1 MKLIHKSYKFRI
13 APNKEQIDLLSKH
26 FGACRFVFNR
36 YLNIRKE
43 TYLEEKKSLNYYDN
57 SNDLTVLKKDEQFVW
72 LKEINSQSLQ
82 SSLRNLDT
90 AYNKFFR
97 KQTKFP
103 RFKSKFD
110 KQSFTIPQSVSIED
124 GKLQIPK
131 FKKGIEINIHREI
144 KGKVLFATISK
155 STTGKYYVSITC
167 EVEYTPFEKTNTKV
181 GIDAGI
187 KDLAILSDG
196 KVYENIKTLKTNL
209 KKLKYN
215 QRQLSKKI
223 KGSSSRLKQKSK
235 LATVHEKVT
244 NIRKDYLH
252 KVSTEIIKNHDVIC
266 IEDLAVKNMM
276 KNHKLAQAFS
286 DVSLGTF
293 YTMLEYKANW
303 NDKIIVKIGRFFPSS
318 KTCNVCNYINQDL
331 TLKDRKWT
339 CKSCNTIH
347 DRDFNASIN
356 IKKQGLKILSCG
368 SGIESQDKQK
378 RSKALPLGESMTSEA
393 QPHAFG
399 VGG

>member
-1 MKLIHKSYKFRI
+1 MKVIHKSYKFRI
-13 APNKEQIDLLSKH
+13 SPDNEQKILLSKH
-26 FGACRFVFNR
+26 FGATRFVFNR
-36 YLNIRKE
+36 YLNSRKE

-57 SNDLTVLKKDEQFVW
+57 ANDLTKLKKEEDFVW

-97 KQTKFP
+97 KQTQFP
-103 RFKSKFD
+103 RFKSKYD
-110 KQSFTIPQSVSIED
+110 KQSFTIPQSVYIEE
-124 GKLQIPK
+124 GKLCIPK
-131 FKKGIEINIHREI
+131 FKKGIKLNIHREI
-144 KGKVLFATISK
+144 KGKLLFATISK
-155 STTGKYYVSITC
+155 STTGNYYVSITC
-167 EVEYTPFEKTNTKV
+167 EVEYTPFEKTNSKV
-181 GIDAGI
+181 GIDTGI

-196 KVYENIKTLKTNL
+196 KVYENIKTLKANLNNL
-209 KKLKYN
+209 KYE
-215 QRQLSKKI
+215 QRQLSKKT
-223 KGSSSRLKQKSK
+223 KGSNSRLRQKSK
-235 LATVHEKVT
+235 LARVHEKVT

-303 NDKIIVKIGRFFPSS
+303 NDKVVVKIDRFFPSS

-331 TLKDRKWT
+331 TLKDREWT
-339 CKSCNTIH
+339 CPSCNTKH

-356 IKKQGLKILSCG
+356 IKKQGLKILSG
-368 SGIESQDKQK
+368 SGTDSDIKQK

-393 QPHAFG
+393 QPIAFG

>member
-13 APNKEQIDLLSKH
+13 IPDNEQIVLLAKH

-36 YLNIRKE
+36 YLNSRKE
-43 TYLEEKKSLNYYDN
+43 TYLEQKKSLNYYDN
-57 SNDLTVLKKDEQFVW
+57 ANDLTVLKKDEQFVW

-97 KQTKFP
+97 KQVKFP
-103 RFKSKFD
+103 KFKSKYD
-110 KQSFTIPQSVSIED
+110 KQSFTVPQSVYIEEN
-124 GKLQIPK
+124 KLIIPK

-144 KGKVLFATISK
+144 DGKLLFATISK

-167 EVEYTPFEKTNTKV
+167 EVDYIPFKKTNSKI
-181 GIDAGI
+181 GIDTGI

-196 KVYENIKTLKTNL
+196 KVYENIKTLKINL
-209 KKLKYN
+209 KKLKYE
-215 QRQLSKKI
+215 QRQLSKKV
-223 KGSSSRLKQKSK
+223 KGSNSRSRQKLK
-235 LATVHEKVT
+235 LAKKHEKVV

-252 KVSTEIIKNHDVIC
+252 KVSTEIIKNHDIIC

-286 DVSLGTF
+286 DVSLGAF
-293 YTMLEYKANW
+293 YAMLEYKANW
-303 NDKIIVKIGRFFPSS
+303 NDKTIVKIDRYFPSS
-318 KTCNVCNYINQDL
+318 KTCNVCNYIKQDL
-331 TLKDRKWT
+331 TLKDRVWT
-339 CKSCNTIH
+339 CPSCNTIH
-347 DRDFNASIN
+347 NRDFNASIN
-356 IKKQGLKILSCG
+356 ILKQGLKILSCG

-378 RSKALPLGESMTSEA
+378 QSKALPLGESLTSEI
-393 QPHAFG
+393 HSI
-399 VGG
+399 

>member
-1 MKLIHKSYKFRI
+1 MKVIHKSYKFKI
-13 APNKEQIDLLSKH
+13 DPNNEQKELLAKH

-36 YLNIRKE
+36 YLNSRKE

-57 SNDLTVLKKDEQFVW
+57 ANNLTKLKKEEEFIW
-72 LKEINSQSLQ
+72 LNEINSQSLQ

-90 AYNKFFR
+90 AYNNFFR
-97 KQTKFP
+97 KQSRFP

-110 KQSFTIPQSVSIED
+110 KQSFTIPQSVYIED

-144 KGKVLFATISK
+144 EGKILFATISK
-155 STTGKYYVSITC
+155 STTGKYYVGITC
-167 EVEYTPFEKTNTKV
+167 EVEHVPFEKTNSKV
-181 GIDAGI
+181 GIDTGI
-187 KDLAILSDG
+187 KDLVILSDS

-215 QRQLSKKI
+215 QRQLSKKV
-223 KGSSSRLKQKSK
+223 KGSNSRLKQKSK
-235 LATVHEKVT
+235 LATIHEKVT

-303 NDKIIVKIGRFFPSS
+303 NDKTIVRIDRFFPSS

-331 TLKDRKWT
+331 TLKDREWT
-339 CKSCNTIH
+339 CKSCNTVH

-356 IKKQGLKILSCG
+356 IKKQGLKILSG
-368 SGIESQDKQK
+368 SGIESDIKQK

-393 QPHAFG
+393 HSIGFA

>member
-1 MKLIHKSYKFRI
+1 MKVIHKSYKFKI
-13 APNKEQIDLLSKH
+13 APDNEQKELLAKH

-57 SNDLTVLKKDEQFVW
+57 ANDLTVIKKDEQFVW

-103 RFKSKFD
+103 RFKSKVD

-181 GIDAGI
+181 GIDTGI

-223 KGSSSRLKQKSK
+223 KGSGSRLKQKSK
-235 LATVHEKVT
+235 LATIHEKVT

-303 NDKIIVKIGRFFPSS
+303 NDKTVVKIDRFFPSS
-318 KTCNVCNYINQDL
+318 KCCSNCGWIKQDL
-331 TLKDRKWT
+331 TLAIREWT
-339 CKSCNTIH
+339 CKSCGEHH
-347 DRDFNASIN
+347 DRDENAAKNILKQGIN
-356 IKKQGLKILSCG
+356 ILSG
-368 SGIESQDKQK
+368 SGIESYVKQK
-378 RSKALPLGESMTSEA
+378 QGEALPLGESVTLEA
-393 QPHAFG
+393 QPIAFG